1 MESQNATI
9 SQTPNVLVLDREE
22 GTLVPSTDV
31 EMTVGSAAVITAGL
45 KDLRA
50 NDFATANACGE
61 KITTTEHSYTISDN
75 NTGATL
81 DISARRATVGVTT
94 TTHQWSNI
102 SMPKALRAAF
112 VLAGAMAPHIES
124 ALSDC
129 LNAVAD
135 GADWEEA
142 FEEVLGRK
150 VSDERLERADSR
162 VSEIRR
168 ETLQTRNGKQQATGV
183 NTQ

>member
-1 MESQNATI
+1 MESQSDATI
-9 SQTPNVLVLDREE
+9 SQMPTALVLDREE
-22 GTLVPSTDV
+22 GTLVPSN
-31 EMTVGSAAVITAGL
+31 MTVGSVAVITAGL
-45 KDLRA
+45 KDQRA
-50 NDFATANACGE
+50 EDFQTALDSGD
-61 KITTTEHSYTISDN
+61 KITTVDHDYTVRDN

-81 DISARRATVGVTT
+81 NITAARATVGIPT

-142 FEEVLGRK
+142 FEEVLGHR
-150 VSDERLERADSR
+150 VSEERLDRADSR
-162 VSEIRR
+162 IADIRR
-168 ETLQTRNGKQQATGV
+168 ETLQSRNGRQQASGV